1 MIPRPGSPAAILIAS
16 DHSAFVGVMTN
27 LLLGLIAAVATTRDR
42 TAATLERLALA
53 VLNLGL
59 VVFVVGLVAD
69 SAEIKRIGAPTM
81 GTAILVAAALLGWRL
96 WQARSTH
103 EPEGTP
109 LEVAPA

>member
-1 MIPRPGSPAAILIAS
+1 M
-16 DHSAFVGVMTN
+16 
-27 LLLGLIAAVATTRDR
+27 
-42 TAATLERLALA
+42 
-53 VLNLGL
+53 
-59 VVFVVGLVAD
+59 GLVAD

-81 GTAILVAAALLGWRL
+81 GTAILVAVALLGWRL